1 MRAEHH
7 SERCNLAM
15 TEVLL
20 TQPPIPPPMNSFV
33 KDVVISPPLGLC
45 YISSSISHSLG
56 VDADIVDCAI
66 LNLDKDGVKNEIK
79 KRDPKIIGISTS
91 THTYKNALKIASL
104 AKELNSDTTTVLGG
118 PHSSI
123 LDRDTLQNE
132 PVDIVVRQEGELTM
146 IDLTNLRVF
155 GKGDI
160 SSIRGITYRKEGSIR
175 RNPDQPLIEDLDV
188 LPFPARHLLPLSLYK
203 VPATII
209 TGRGC
214 PSRCIFCAAK
224 ALSGE
229 RYRVRS
235 PDNVVAETKQMLSEI
250 KPQFLF
256 IADDTFTI
264 FHDRTKEICKRY
276 KELAIKWVC
285 ESRVNTI
292 NEMIIKEMVGSG
304 CYMIQFGVESGS
316 QEILDSI
323 RKGITIEQIRKAV
336 RLCREHGVKAVC
348 SFMIPHPDDTLD
360 TIKQT
365 KSLMEELRD
374 LDAQIFVSLTTPFPG
389 TYLYDNATKLG
400 LEYVTHDTDEFN
412 LATPVIRTKHLS
424 IEDIEKAF
432 DELSEISLQTFP
444 AEMVKDYTN

>member
-1 MRAEHH
+1 
-7 SERCNLAM
+7 M

-20 TQPPIPPPMNSFV
+20 MQPPIPPPMNAFV

-45 YISSSISHSLG
+45 YISSSISQSLG
-56 VDADIVDCAI
+56 VDADVVDCAI
-66 LNLDKDGVKNEIK
+66 SNLDDDGIKDEIR
-79 KRDPKIIGISTS
+79 KRDPKILGVSTS
-91 THTYKNALKIASL
+91 THTFKNALKIATL
-104 AKELNSDTTTVLGG
+104 AKELNRDVTTVLGG

-123 LDRDTLQNE
+123 LDLETLQNE
-132 PVDIVVRQEGELTM
+132 SVDVVVRQEGELTM
-146 IDLTNLRVF
+146 VDLTSLKLF
-155 GKGDI
+155 GKGNI
-160 SSIRGITYRKEGSIR
+160 SDIRGITYREKGSIR
-175 RNPDQPLIEDLDV
+175 RTPDRPLIEDLDI
-188 LPFPARHLLPLSLYK
+188 LPFPARHLLPLNLYK
-203 VPATII
+203 VPATIV

-235 PDNVVAETKQMLSEI
+235 PDNVVRETKQIFQEI
-250 KPQFLF
+250 RPQFLF

-264 FHDRTKEICKRY
+264 FHDRAMEICKRY
-276 KELAIKWVC
+276 KELQIKWVC

-292 NEMIIKEMVGSG
+292 NETIIKDMVASG

-316 QEILDSI
+316 QAILDSI

-348 SFMIPHPDDTLD
+348 SFMIPHPDDTWD

-365 KSLMEELRD
+365 KVLMEELRD

-400 LEYVTHDTDEFN
+400 LEYVTQDTNEFN

-424 IEDIEKAF
+424 VEDIEKAF
-432 DELSEISLQTFP
+432 DELSQISLETFP
-444 AEMVKDYTN
+444 KEMMKDYTK